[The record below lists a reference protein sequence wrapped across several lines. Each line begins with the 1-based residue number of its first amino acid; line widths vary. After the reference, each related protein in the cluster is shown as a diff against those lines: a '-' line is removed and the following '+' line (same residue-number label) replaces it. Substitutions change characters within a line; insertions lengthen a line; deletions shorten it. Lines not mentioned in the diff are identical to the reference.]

1 MGNCTIDQHA
11 QTSARTRPPAPT
23 VHSESIRSCKR
34 LIWRAYNLNYY
45 VYTLDSANRLQ
56 HGTAA
61 ERTTSGQ
68 YYPLQQKLTYTR
80 DGLLEQVRDPNGSSQ
95 YAYRNG
101 RLTSIEFS
109 QVGQPIYRYQLS
121 LNIRGQIVGLR
132 GTPLQNSGLP
142 AYSTQYQLDQKGRYV
157 QLEVRTDQGVL
168 YHRVRQ
174 GDFETSVGSPYA
186 LIRGIPYDLN
196 RFPWMTWGETF
207 PLNPHLAR
215 HIQTYRYAAPD
226 TPTKLIKRSDLRLT
240 YRRDPQGYM
249 TGQFSTDALTTIR
262 DTVVITY
269 QQCR

>member
-95 YAYRNG
+95 YAYRDG
-101 RLTSIEFS
+101 QLTSIEFS
-109 QVGQPIYRYQLS
+109 QAGQPVYRYQLS
-121 LNIRGQIVGLR
+121 LNTRGQIVGLR

-142 AYSTQYQLDQKGRYV
+142 AYSTQYQLDRQGRYV

-186 LIRGIPYDLN
+186 LIRGILYDLN

-240 YRRDPQGYM
+240 YRRDPQGYV